1 MHQELKGRE
10 YYNGH
15 IMNDS
20 FREWLKSCLKEYT
33 YQMNQ
38 VTKDRGTYT
47 FFLTEEE
54 KTQAELDAEA
64 DLESHL
70 NKKAGIYQEEK

>member
-15 IMNDS
+15 IMNQS
-20 FREWLKSCLKEYT
+20 FQEWLKSCPKEYT
-33 YQMNQ
+33 WQMNQ
-38 VTKDRGTYT
+38 VTKNRGTYT

-54 KTQAELDAEA
+54 
-64 DLESHL
+64 
-70 NKKAGIYQEEK
+70 EE

>member
-1 MHQELKGRE
+1 MHQELKSHGTEPVR
-10 YYNGH
+10 YYNGF

-20 FREWLKSCLKEYT
+20 FREWLKTCPKEYI

-47 FFLTEEE
+47 FI
-54 KTQAELDAEA
+54 
-64 DLESHL
+64 L
-70 NKKAGIYQEEK
+70 NE

>member
-20 FREWLKSCLKEYT
+20 FREWLKSCPKEYT

>member
-1 MHQELKGRE
+1 MHQEVNAGIAGLDEKGEKIACFEPLYRG
-10 YYNGH
+10 Y

-20 FREWLKSCLKEYT
+20 FVEWLKSCPKEYT
-33 YQMNQ
+33 WQMNQ

-54 KTQAELDAEA
+54 
-64 DLESHL
+64 
-70 NKKAGIYQEEK
+70 EE

>member
-20 FREWLKSCLKEYT
+20 FREWLKSCPKEYT
-33 YQMNQ
+33 WQMNQ
-38 VTKDRGTYT
+38 VTKNRGTYT
-47 FFLTEEE
+47 FFLLEE
-54 KTQAELDAEA
+54 D
-64 DLESHL
+64 D
-70 NKKAGIYQEEK
+70 